1 MFANPFAPFSSAL
14 VRRVAAGATIL
25 GFLLGSNALANPAIH
40 RAPQARVGPNGLY
53 TYTCI
58 AQVSFIA
65 VYPETITPDGGFTPV
80 PASSGTELLGSEVVS
95 GPTLDATVAE
105 CNTYTRQVYRANTAR
120 SNASMVCGR
129 EEPTYDSMTLLVY
142 ATNYFQ
148 ELGNGNGVNRVDGLA
163 AICDPT
169 AKYTIQYT
177 L

>member
-1 MFANPFAPFSSAL
+1 MLTHRFTAFSSAL

-25 GFLLGSNALANPAIH
+25 GLLGSNALANPAIH

-80 PASSGTELLGSEVVS
+80 PASSGTELLGSQVVS
-95 GPTLDATVAE
+95 GPTLDAAVAK
-105 CNTYTRQVYRANTAR
+105 CNAYTQQVYRANTAW

-129 EEPTYDSMTLLVY
+129 YEPTYDSMTLLVY

-148 ELGNGNGVNRVDGLA
+148 ELGNGNGVNRLDGLA
-163 AICDPT
+163 VICDPT